1 MRDGDRK
8 MVSNEIELMR
18 KNLINMA
25 MKHGVN
31 AIETIECSQKL
42 DILLLKEI
50 KWNNEHYFIKK
61 ENK

>member
-1 MRDGDRK
+1 